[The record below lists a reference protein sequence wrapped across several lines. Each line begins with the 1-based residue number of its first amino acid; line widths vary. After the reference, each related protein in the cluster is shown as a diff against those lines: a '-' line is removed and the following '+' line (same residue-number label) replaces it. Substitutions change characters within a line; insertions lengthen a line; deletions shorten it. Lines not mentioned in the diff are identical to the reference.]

1 MKLNLDQPAEDAQ
14 IQIIPLIDVIFCILT
29 FFILASLQM
38 TRQQAINVD
47 LPQAATGQVQ
57 AREMLVV
64 TIDNVGQ
71 TYIDKQPIDPA
82 SLYDRLKQYRDNKPE
97 GLLVLNASQSAY
109 YNDVIRVLDILRK
122 VGGDKV
128 ALATIPEGTNPNTPG
143 SPIPGMPGTTFPGA
157 PLPGSSFPG
166 GIPGSTM
173 PGGIPGSTIPGG
185 TMPDG
190 TIPGGTIPGGT
201 MPGTTMPGTTM
212 PGTTMPSDTTPSNG
226 VPNGSNP
233 GPNLPNGSNPI
244 DPANPTQ
251 GPNPIGPNPIGPQPN
266 PASPAN

>member
-1 MKLNLDQPAEDAQ
+1 MKLNLDQNADDAQ

-57 AREMLVV
+57 MREMLVV

-71 TYIDKQPIDPA
+71 TYIDKQPIDPVT
-82 SLYDRLKQYRDNKPE
+82 LYDRLKQYHDNKPE

-128 ALATIPEGTNPNTPG
+128 ALATIPEGSNPNTPG

-157 PLPGSSFPG
+157 PMPGSSFPG
-166 GIPGSTM
+166 GMPGSNM
-173 PGGIPGSTIPGG
+173 
-185 TMPDG
+185 
-190 TIPGGTIPGGT
+190 PGGT
-201 MPGTTMPGTTM
+201 MPGSNMPGGTMPGSNMPGGTM
-212 PGTTMPSDTTPSNG
+212 PGSNIPG
-226 VPNGSNP
+226 SSVPNGSATP
-233 GPNLPNGSNPI
+233 SSPLPNGSNPS
-244 DPANPTQ
+244 DSTNPTQ
-251 GPNPIGPNPIGPQPN
+251 GPNPIDPNQQPSNQPN
-266 PASPAN
+266 PAGPADAN

>member
-1 MKLNLDQPAEDAQ
+1 MKLNLDQNADDAQ

-57 AREMLVV
+57 MREMLVV

-71 TYIDKQPIDPA
+71 TYIDKQPIDPVT
-82 SLYDRLKQYRDNKPE
+82 LYDRLKQYHDNKPE

-128 ALATIPEGTNPNTPG
+128 ALATIPEGSNPNTPG

-166 GIPGSTM
+166 GMPGSNMPGGMPGSNM
-173 PGGIPGSTIPGG
+173 PGGIPGSN
-185 TMPDG
+185 M
-190 TIPGGTIPGGT
+190 PGGT
-201 MPGTTMPGTTM
+201 MPG
-212 PGTTMPSDTTPSNG
+212 SG
-226 VPNGSNP
+226 VPNPAAPGNPLQPGSNP
-233 GPNLPNGSNPI
+233 SDPLNPN
-244 DPANPTQ
+244 NPTQ
-251 GPNPIGPNPIGPQPN
+251 GPNPIDPNQPGTPPN
-266 PASPAN
+266 PAGPADAN

>member
-1 MKLNLDQPAEDAQ
+1 MKLNLDQPVEDAQ

-29 FFILASLQM
+29 FFILASLQI

-57 AREMLVV
+57 MREMLVV

-82 SLYDRLKQYRDNKPE
+82 SLYDRLKQYHDSKPD

-128 ALATIPEGTNPNTPG
+128 ALATIPEGTNPSTTG

-157 PLPGSSFPG
+157 PMPGSNFPGG
-166 GIPGSTM
+166 GIPGSNM
-173 PGGIPGSTIPGG
+173 PGSMPSSNMPGSN
-185 TMPDG
+185 
-190 TIPGGTIPGGT
+190 
-201 MPGTTMPGTTM
+201 MPGSMPGSNPPGSM
-212 PGTTMPSDTTPSNG
+212 PNPNMPNNG
-226 VPNGSNP
+226 VPNPAIPGSNP
-233 GPNLPNGSNPI
+233 SDPLNPSNSST
-244 DPANPTQ
+244 NPT
-251 GPNPIGPNPIGPQPN
+251 GPNPIAPNQPAQPN
-266 PASPAN
+266 PAQPADAN

>member
-1 MKLNLDQPAEDAQ
+1 MKLNLDQPTEDAQ

-57 AREMLVV
+57 MREMLVV

-82 SLYDRLKQYRDNKPE
+82 SLYDRLKQYHDNKPE

-128 ALATIPEGTNPNTPG
+128 ALATIPEGNNPNTPG
-143 SPIPGMPGTTFPGA
+143 SPVPGMPGTTFPGA
-157 PLPGSSFPG
+157 PLQTCPAVCLVQTCPAVCLVQTCPDQTCPVQTCPAVCPVPICLAAAFPTAAPPPAVPYPTAATQA
-166 GIPGSTM
+166 IPS
-173 PGGIPGSTIPGG
+173 IPPTQAPIRSIP
-185 TMPDG
+185 T
-190 TIPGGTIPGGT
+190 
-201 MPGTTMPGTTM
+201 
-212 PGTTMPSDTTPSNG
+212 
-226 VPNGSNP
+226 NP
-233 GPNLPNGSNPI
+233 APNLTPPLPLTQI
-244 DPANPTQ
+244 NPT
-251 GPNPIGPNPIGPQPN
+251 
-266 PASPAN
+266 SANIFL